1 VESLNRFSEPA
12 QVGIKHKEEKMRKE
26 LLLMT
31 ICAVLFAL
39 PGTVLAQEPSGT
51 VTIDE
56 YELAYIFNGTMG
68 GGVLN
73 FQGNTYS
80 FKIGGL
86 GIGGIGASHISAS
99 GEVYN
104 LQDIQGFPGA
114 YAQAGMGYAATNQGE
129 GHLWL
134 QNQNGVQLHLITSQ
148 QGLGLTAGADGIVIN
163 MSQ

>member
-1 VESLNRFSEPA
+1 
-12 QVGIKHKEEKMRKE
+12 MRKR
-26 LLLMT
+26 LLMT
-31 ICAVLFAL
+31 LVCMALMAVA
-39 PGTVLAQEPSGT
+39 GTSLAQTPSGT
-51 VTIDE
+51 VSIDE

-68 GGVLN
+68 GGTLN
-73 FQGNTYS
+73 FQGNTYN

-104 LQDIQGFPGA
+104 LQDVWSFPGT
-114 YAQAGMGYAATNQGE
+114 YAQASVGYSITNQGQ

>member
-1 VESLNRFSEPA
+1 MGKKVLQMSICLVILA
-12 QVGIKHKEEKMRKE
+12 LAGISM
-26 LLLMT
+26 
-31 ICAVLFAL
+31 
-39 PGTVLAQEPSGT
+39 AQEPSGT

-68 GGVLN
+68 GGTLN
-73 FQGNTYS
+73 FQGHTYN

-104 LQDIQGFPGA
+104 LKDVVAFPGT
-114 YAQAGMGYAATNQGE
+114 YAQASVGYSATNQGE

-134 QNQNGVQLHLITSQ
+134 QNQNGVQLHLTTSQ
-148 QGLGLTAGADGIVIN
+148 QGLGLTAGADGIIIN

>member
-1 VESLNRFSEPA
+1 MMKTLLIP
-12 QVGIKHKEEKMRKE
+12 IIC
-26 LLLMT
+26 LLLLAAT
-31 ICAVLFAL
+31 NPAF
-39 PGTVLAQEPSGT
+39 AQEPSGT

-68 GGVLN
+68 GGKLY
-73 FQGNTYS
+73 FQGNTYD

-86 GIGGIGASHISAS
+86 GIGGIGAAHISAV

-104 LQDIQGFPGA
+104 LQDIVAFMGA
-114 YAQAGMGYAATNQGE
+114 YAQAGVGFAATNQGE
-129 GHLWL
+129 GQLWL
-134 QNQNGVQLHLITSQ
+134 QNQNGVQLRLRTSQ

>member
-1 VESLNRFSEPA
+1 MQKKVSMSIICLA
-12 QVGIKHKEEKMRKE
+12 
-26 LLLMT
+26 LM
-31 ICAVLFAL
+31 
-39 PGTVLAQEPSGT
+39 VLAGTSLAQQPSGT
-51 VTIDE
+51 VIIDE
-56 YELAYIFNGTMG
+56 YELAYIFNGSMG
-68 GGVLN
+68 GGTLT
-73 FQGNTYS
+73 FQGNTYN

-104 LQDIQGFPGA
+104 LQDVVSFPGA
-114 YAQAGMGYAATNQGE
+114 YAQASIGYSATNQGQ

>member
-1 VESLNRFSEPA
+1 MQKKV
-12 QVGIKHKEEKMRKE
+12 
-26 LLLMT
+26 LLVTLCAALM
-31 ICAVLFAL
+31 AL
-39 PGTVLAQEPSGT
+39 AGTSLAQEPSGT

-68 GGVLN
+68 GGTLN
-73 FQGNTYS
+73 FQGNTYN

-104 LQDIQGFPGA
+104 LQDVQGFPGA
-114 YAQAGMGYAATNQGE
+114 YAQASMGYAATNQGA

>member
-1 VESLNRFSEPA
+1 
-12 QVGIKHKEEKMRKE
+12 MRKRVF
-26 LLLMT
+26 LMT
-31 ICAVLFAL
+31 ICAALFAL
-39 PGTVLAQEPSGT
+39 AGTSLAQIPSGT

-68 GGVLN
+68 GGTLN
-73 FQGNTYS
+73 FQGNSYN

-86 GIGGIGASHISAS
+86 GIGGIGASHISDS

-104 LQDIQGFPGA
+104 LKDVQGFPGT
-114 YAQAGMGYAATNQGE
+114 YAQASMGYSATNQGE